1 MFYFI
6 FHSESIYLSVKMLN
20 KDYIFSELDP
30 LNNDSI
36 AILTNRAI
44 KVIISRPKSPISNN
58 KKFIELPVIYD
69 DLLKVFKLTRLSILV
84 L

>member
-1 MFYFI
+1 
-6 FHSESIYLSVKMLN
+6 MLN

-44 KVIISRPKSPISNN
+44 KVIISRPKSPIPNN

>member
-1 MFYFI
+1 
-6 FHSESIYLSVKMLN
+6 MLN
-20 KDYIFSELDP
+20 KDYIYSELDP

-36 AILTNRAI
+36 ASLTKRAV

-69 DLLKVFKLTRLSILV
+69 DLLKVL
-84 L
+84 